1 MSYLNVFKTEFE
13 NTIVPFDASTFEL
26 FKMQSFM
33 QNKVGVQNALF
44 GCVLGCNKKTI
55 VFFVISTI
63 KIVKND
69 FLANK
74 VNFGIRSI
82 FSYSPGSGFSEG
94 PGPYLD
100 PPYKVYRA
108 AHR

>member
-13 NTIVPFDASTFEL
+13 KTIVPFDASTFEL

-33 QNKVGVQNALF
+33 QNKVGVQNALC

>member
-1 MSYLNVFKTEFE
+1 MSYLNVFKMEFE
-13 NTIVPFDASTFEL
+13 KTIVLFDGSTFEL

-33 QNKVGVQNALF
+33 LSKVGVQNALF
-44 GCVLGCNKKTI
+44 GCVLGCNKKLLS
-55 VFFVISTI
+55 FCN
-63 KIVKND
+63 KYYQNCKND

-74 VNFGIRSI
+74 VNFGIGSI

-94 PGPYLD
+94 PGLYLD